1 MPDITDMTTQL
12 RTTDDPLPSIGPAR
26 VVDETVAALRQAI
39 LSGDLRPGQKL
50 SVPALALR
58 LGISRSPVR
67 EAVLALTAEGLAVES
82 RRRGVVVTE
91 LGPKETDAIHEARG
105 PLEGFATRLAAERG
119 PVDLGERLDAI
130 LAEQAEAVAAGDE
143 DGYFRT
149 NAAFHRAIAAAC
161 DNAEIHRLLLS
172 LEGRMALALRQVAA
186 RPGHRESGL
195 EEHRKVVA
203 AIKARDGS
211 GAETAMR
218 AHLAATRQRVV
229 STLHPDDRMTVGST
243 SAM

>member
-1 MPDITDMTTQL
+1 MTN
-12 RTTDDPLPSIGPAR
+12 RAKTTDDPLPTIGPAR

-58 LGISRSPVR
+58 MGISRSPVR

-91 LGPKETDAIHEARG
+91 LGLKETDAIHEARG

-119 PVDLGERLDAI
+119 PADLGERLDAI

-143 DGYFRT
+143 DKYFRT
-149 NAAFHRAIAAAC
+149 NAAFHSAIAAAC
-161 DNAEIHRLLLS
+161 DNAEIYRLLVS

-186 RPGHRESGL
+186 RPGHRESGI

-211 GAETAMR
+211 GAEAAMR

-229 STLHPDDRMTVGST
+229 STLHPDDRMTVGSG
-243 SAM
+243 AAE